1 MKLNCLIKNTKF
13 VDGIKLY
20 LRQFAEEN
28 VEIGLPA
35 TFPMVYNELLK
46 DDVEIDAESLG
57 YLYVNEFSGMNND
70 SFSTEEEIMKFVGK
84 DLQNVVNDAVDAI
97 LSTPVDPIEKKI
109 GKLAPE
115 KQVVWGFAKLFN
127 KDVLALMPKS
137 VSSKMKEMETLIGK
151 AAQSLLPKGTPVKT
165 SFIDALI
172 SFFEPESKKFY
183 TLDGGANTLR
193 TLHNAVKK
201 EVTAYA
207 DLVAQGLSD
216 EDAEIFKAQWEA
228 YTDSVMQA
236 AYDIMLGKGAQNQL
250 LNESLKQ
257 IEIDGVKLVDKNGN
271 VNWSVLLEDGDS
283 DMIAEK
289 ITQLFKDGVK
299 DKTGRVQKFTEPQA
313 EAIGRFCKNL
323 YDKKVVAVA
332 QQKIANERTKMQS
345 PANIMADFLKDSG
358 FLNLVKNKQGDL
370 VLSQADWVGFKK
382 YLLAQKGLAKGIEG
396 AVAAFRSFVET
407 KEDSK
412 GQLLFDDPQKVE
424 ESVNAFRDALTAKFL
439 PTTATPNNLER
450 IIALKKINQG
460 RSFDKQTSQA
470 INKVAGVDEIT
481 QEVLDEIEGLAE
493 LASQVKGLI
502 VSNST
507 SPNMSVNAGAF
518 AFEILAQM
526 DRKVKE
532 LLRKSMIDRSS
543 AQRIAKVYSD
553 AITTASST
561 LLINPKNFSEN
572 PITAGGTNIANTLT
586 LLSNP
591 SLFRLVVGKSPKPY
605 LTAWLSYAEGGA
617 NTRIVNETDYEND
630 LPVGERKRL
639 REILDSRT
647 SPMPVYRKA
656 AKMLSALPITVPNV
670 VMRVLFGAFDA
681 MFNSAVT
688 NKNMAMSTYHA
699 LINMGYSKKEAIDFL
714 DKNVYNLT
722 DAQVAEL
729 KAVNDKI
736 LDIALQAGLSPTNA
750 NMEQNLRNMKFAF
763 AQNAILMAAKNNM
776 TQRQAQEATMAL
788 VQASQDAAQM
798 ILGTKKIYS
807 KSDSK
812 GFDLPMQFI
821 YWIGEKATY
830 LQQSNYNTQEKYEKQ
845 GKLGK
850 AARAQFLASS
860 AQNSIGKFAGGV
872 ANFLALA
879 VTWTPLGFLTYY
891 TLKGNERDLA
901 ESNSIIKD
909 VSLADPADIR
919 KYYAMH
925 QLARDIVVRAS
936 LGTLGMTAIL
946 AAYLFDDEDDEEES
960 ALFEAITNLSQTKTG
975 RSIIQRF
982 IPLGSAA
989 VLTVMI
995 DNPDKKLDTKAE
1007 RLFEF
1012 LSNVM
1017 GKKYDYYDSFKAA
1030 LSNRKEGDEVAI
1042 AAKLIT
1048 DNFTVNINQVEQTY
1062 EFVTALRSAFD
1073 KDAIDDV
1080 LQNEAKKKEL
1090 YKKAET
1096 TLDAIMM
1103 NGSLETLKRVS
1114 EGGPINRLA
1123 EE

>member
-13 VDGIKLY
+13 IDGVKLY
-20 LRQFAEEN
+20 LRQFAEDN
-28 VEIGLPA
+28 VSVGFPA
-35 TFPMVYNELLK
+35 TFPMAYNELRK
-46 DDVEIDAESLG
+46 SGVEIDAESLG
-57 YLYVNEFSGMNND
+57 YLYLSEFSDQKNN
-70 SFSTEEEIMKFVGK
+70 SFSSEEEVMKYVGK

-97 LSTPVDPIEKKI
+97 LSNAKSQTEKKI
-109 GKLAPE
+109 GNLSPE
-115 KQVVWGFAKLFN
+115 KQVVKGIASLFN
-127 KDVLALMPKS
+127 KDVLAVMPKS
-137 VSSKMKEMETLIGK
+137 VSSKMKEMEAIIAK
-151 AAQSLLPKGTPVKT
+151 AAQSLLPKGATNQT
-165 SFIDALI
+165 SFIDALN
-172 SFFEPESKKFY
+172 SFFETESKKFD

-193 TLHNAVKK
+193 TLHNAVKR
-201 EVTAYA
+201 EVENYA
-207 DLVAQGLSD
+207 NLVAQNLD
-216 EDAEIFKAQWEA
+216 DAEAEIFKAQWES

-257 IEIDGVKLVDKNGN
+257 IEIDGIKLVDKNGN
-271 VNWSVLLEDGDS
+271 VNWAVLIEDGDS

-313 EAIGRFCKNL
+313 EAIGRYFKNL

-345 PANIMADFLKDSG
+345 PANIISDFLKDSG
-358 FLNLVKNKQGDL
+358 FINLVKNKQGEL
-370 VLSQADWVGFKK
+370 ILSQADWVNFKK
-382 YLLAQKGLAKGIEG
+382 YLLAQKDLKNGIESTID
-396 AVAAFRSFVET
+396 AFREFVST
-407 KEDSK
+407 KMDSN
-412 GQLLFDDPQKVE
+412 GDLLFEDTNKIEQ
-424 ESVNAFRDALTAKFL
+424 SVKAFRDILTAKFL
-439 PTTATPNNLER
+439 PKTATPNNLER
-450 IIALKKINQG
+450 IISLKKINKG
-460 RSFDKQTSQA
+460 RSFDAQTSQA
-470 INKVAGVDEIT
+470 INRVAGVDEIT
-481 QEVLDEIEGLAE
+481 QEVLDDVEDLAE

-502 VSNST
+502 VSSST
-507 SPNMSVNAGAF
+507 SPNVSVNAGAF
-518 AFEILAQM
+518 AFQVLAQM

-543 AQRIAKVYSD
+543 AQRIVKIYSD
-553 AITTASST
+553 VITTSSST
-561 LLINPKNFSEN
+561 LLINTKNFLEN
-572 PITAGGTNIANTLT
+572 PITGLGTNIANTLT

-591 SLFRLVVGKSPKPY
+591 SLFRMVVGKSPMSY
-605 LTAWLSYAEGGA
+605 ITSWLSYAGGGA

-639 REILDSRT
+639 RELLDNGST
-647 SPMPVYRKA
+647 PMPIYKKA
-656 AKMLSALPITVPNV
+656 LKMVSALPITVPNMA
-670 VMRVLFGAFDA
+670 MRILFGAFDA

-736 LDIALQAGLSPTNA
+736 LDIAQQAGLSPTNA
-750 NMEQNLRNMKFAF
+750 DMEQNLRNMKFAF
-763 AQNAILMAAKNNM
+763 AQNAILEAAKNNM

-807 KSDSK
+807 NSDSK
-812 GFDLPMQFI
+812 GFDIPLMLI
-821 YWIGEKATY
+821 YWLGDRATS
-830 LQQSNYNTQEKYEKQ
+830 LQRTNYNTQEKYEKT

-850 AARAQFLASS
+850 AARAQALAAT

-879 VTWTPLGFLTYY
+879 VTSTPLGFLTYY

-919 KYYAMH
+919 KYYAIH

-936 LGTLGMTAIL
+936 LGTLAMTATLI
-946 AAYLFDDEDDEEES
+946 AYLFDDEDDEDET
-960 ALFEAITNLSQTKTG
+960 ALFQAFENLSQTKTG
-975 RSIIQRF
+975 RSLIQRY
-982 IPLGSAA
+982 IPLASA
-989 VLTVMI
+989 TVITAMV

-1030 LSNRKEGDEVAI
+1030 LSNRKEGDEAAI

-1048 DNFTVNINQVEQTY
+1048 DNFTVNINQAEQTY
-1062 EFVTALRSAFD
+1062 EFVTAIRSAFD

-1080 LQNEAKKKEL
+1080 LRNEAKKKEL
-1090 YKKAET
+1090 YKQAET

-1103 NGSLETLKRVS
+1103 NGSLETLLRIKD
-1114 EGGPINRLA
+1114 GGPINRLA